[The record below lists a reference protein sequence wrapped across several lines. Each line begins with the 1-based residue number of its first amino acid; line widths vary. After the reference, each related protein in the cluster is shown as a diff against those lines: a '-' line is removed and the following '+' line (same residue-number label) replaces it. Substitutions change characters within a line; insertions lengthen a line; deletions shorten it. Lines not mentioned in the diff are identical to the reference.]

1 MDLTAIGVGFG
12 YVVVVLTILVVVV
25 GVSALFVFSIKS
37 DFIPPESPPGTPT
50 GRKRIG
56 RAE

>member
-25 GVSALFVFSIKS
+25 GVTALFVFSIKS
-37 DFIPPESPPGTPT
+37 DFIPPDSLGTPQA
-50 GRKRIG
+50 RKRIG

>member
-25 GVSALFVFSIKS
+25 GVTALFVFSIKS
-37 DFIPPESPPGTPT
+37 DFIPPDSTVTPT
-50 GRKRIG
+50 RRKRTG

>member
-25 GVSALFVFSIKS
+25 GVTALFVFSIKS
-37 DFIPPESPPGTPT
+37 DFIPPDSTGTPT

>member
-37 DFIPPESPPGTPT
+37 DYLPPDTTGTPP

-56 RAE
+56 RAR

>member
-12 YVVVVLTILVVVV
+12 YVVVVLTVLVVVV

-37 DFIPPESPPGTPT
+37 DFIPPEAPGTPT

>member
-37 DFIPPESPPGTPT
+37 DFVPPESPGTPT

>member
-1 MDLTAIGVGFG
+1 MDLTAIGVGIG

-25 GVSALFVFSIKS
+25 GVTALFVFSIKS
-37 DFIPPESPPGTPT
+37 DFIPPDSPGTPQA
-50 GRKRIG
+50 RKRIG